1 VNKSSKNCKEKNCLK
16 NLLDASDIDELSQ
29 QKTEN
34 ASAPNQRHTHKKLLQ
49 DKKTKNKQ
57 AMLRQKDKQ
66 TSLNF
71 IIYNL

>member
-1 VNKSSKNCKEKNCLK
+1 MNKSSTNCLEKNCLK
-16 NLLDASDIDELSQ
+16 KLLDANDIDELSQ
-29 QKTEN
+29 QKKEN
-34 ASAPNQRHTHKKLLQ
+34 ASAPNQRHTHKKPLRE
-49 DKKTKNKQ
+49 KKRKNKQ